1 MRDTSIAAAQ
11 SIAEG
16 AEQLRARVL
25 IEIRSCNGATCDEV
39 EVALELR
46 HQTASAR
53 INELAEA
60 GRVYDSGQRRKT
72 RSGRQAIVWQEQ
84 RSLSPILKWA
94 GGKTFL
100 LTQLRQLYATYRDR
114 RLVEPFV
121 GSGAVTFG
129 LLPARA
135 LLRDTNPH
143 LVNLHRWLKQG
154 FIIDQV
160 ELINDERHYY
170 ARRDELN
177 ALTVAECFD
186 KKLGAELFYYL
197 NRTCFNGLC
206 RFNKSFGFNVPFG
219 RYSKINYRSDFSEY
233 REPMSGW
240 QIEDGDFESTQLA
253 SGDFVYLDP
262 PYDCDFTEYSG
273 TSFTW
278 EQQVRVAEKFAAHD
292 GPIVTSN
299 AATARVINLYHR
311 LGYTVDFVAAPRS
324 VAADASKRGAVL
336 EIFATKNLRQS

>member
-25 IEIRSCNGATCDEV
+25 VEIRERGGSTCDEV
-39 EVALELR
+39 EVALDLR

-53 INELAEA
+53 INELMEE
-60 GRVYDSGQRRKT
+60 GRVRDSGQRRKT
-72 RSGRQAIVWQEQ
+72 RSGRQAIVWEEQ

-100 LTQLRQLYATYRDR
+100 LPRLRQLYAMYRER

-121 GSGAVTFG
+121 GSGAVVFG
-129 LLPARA
+129 LLPTRA
-135 LLRDTNPH
+135 LLRDANPH
-143 LVNLHRWLKQG
+143 LVNLHRWLKRG
-154 FIIDQV
+154 LVIDQV
-160 ELINDERHYY
+160 ELINDERRYY
-170 ARRDELN
+170 ARRDDLN
-177 ALTVAECFD
+177 ALTTAECFNT
-186 KKLGAELFYYL
+186 KLGAELFYYL

-206 RFNKSFGFNVPFG
+206 RFNKSMGFNVPFG
-219 RYSKINYRSDFSEY
+219 RYKKINYRSDFSEY
-233 REPMSGW
+233 ASPMVGW
-240 QIEDGDFESTQLA
+240 EIEDGDFESTVLA

-273 TSFTW
+273 TSFAW
-278 EQQVRVAEKFAAHD
+278 EQQVRVAEKFAVHD
-292 GPIVTSN
+292 GPVVASN
-299 AATARVINLYHR
+299 AATARIINLYRR
-311 LGYTVDFVAAPRS
+311 LGYNVDFVAAPRS

-336 EIFATKNLRQS
+336 EIFATKNLHQS